1 MTWPPAS
8 RPSRHHPTL
17 PQVSHS
23 AWSKA
28 EAFIHPDSPGKP
40 STLDGPVLL
49 GGQFLLTS
57 ASKSSRYS
65 LGIL

>member
-8 RPSRHHPTL
+8 RPSRHYPTL
-17 PQVSHS
+17 PQVLHS

-40 STLDGPVLL
+40 STLDVPVLL
-49 GGQFLLTS
+49 VGQFLLTS

-65 LGIL
+65 WGIL